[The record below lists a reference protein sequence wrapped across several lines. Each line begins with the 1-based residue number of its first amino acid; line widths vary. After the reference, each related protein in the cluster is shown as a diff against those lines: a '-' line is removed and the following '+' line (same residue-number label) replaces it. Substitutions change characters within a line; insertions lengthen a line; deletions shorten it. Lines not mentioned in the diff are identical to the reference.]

1 MRVLVYEWC
10 CSGGLTGPDAAP
22 LVPAAAS
29 PADLESLAREGRA
42 MFLEVL
48 RDGCRAPGLDMH
60 AVVDATRPVAV
71 PAGVQVHPVA
81 AGDEC
86 DSLVAVAKACDIALL
101 IAPETEGLLA
111 RRVAA
116 VRAAGVDVIA
126 PGPRF
131 IDLASDKQA
140 TILALAAAGIPVPAG
155 RELAA
160 GESWPTGFRRPA
172 VGKRLDGVGCDGL
185 IRVGNHAASPP
196 AAGFPLRIEA
206 AVDGLP
212 VGVAC
217 LCRSGRTMTLPP
229 MIQLF
234 STRNAPGYIGG
245 EPLTSP
251 SLHHRA
257 ISLAVRSMAALER
270 AAGDKARGWVGV
282 DMILGPR
289 DDGRGDR
296 VLEVNPRLTTSFL
309 GHAAGCERSLLAELV
324 APPGN
329 APPIHVTPR
338 PFDLA
343 THAHS

>member
-1 MRVLVYEWC
+1 M
-10 CSGGLTGPDAAP
+10 
-22 LVPAAAS
+22 
-29 PADLESLAREGRA
+29 
-42 MFLEVL
+42 
-48 RDGCRAPGLDMH
+48 
-60 AVVDATRPVAV
+60 
-71 PAGVQVHPVA
+71 
-81 AGDEC
+81 
-86 DSLVAVAKACDIALL
+86 
-101 IAPETEGLLA
+101 
-111 RRVAA
+111 
-116 VRAAGVDVIA
+116 
-126 PGPRF
+126 
-131 IDLASDKQA
+131 
-140 TILALAAAGIPVPAG
+140 
-155 RELAA
+155 
-160 GESWPTGFRRPA
+160 
-172 VGKRLDGVGCDGL
+172 GCDGL

-324 APPGN
+324 APSEN